1 MVYKLRL
8 LSSEKDDFIR
18 DFEVMSVQTFYD
30 LHLAIQNDCHYDTSQ
45 IASFFL
51 CNYEWEKE
59 NEITLFELTEE
70 PFKGSLVMDK
80 SIFSEHIT
88 GLKQK
93 LLYVFDVFNERAFF
107 IEVVE
112 IKDEAPSKFYP
123 FCSQSQGSPPV
134 QILLDEVF
142 LHKNLTEQMEDLGID
157 YSSDFDDTVSD
168 DSNMYDSSPG
178 DEEPEKE

>member
-1 MVYKLRL
+1 MIYKLRL

-18 DFEVMSVQTFYD
+18 DFEVISDQTFYD
-30 LHLAIQNDCHYDTSQ
+30 LHLAIQNNCDYDTSQ

-51 CNYEWEKE
+51 CNNEWEKE

-70 PFKGSLVMDK
+70 PFKGTLVMDK
-80 SIFSEHIT
+80 SIFSEHIS

-112 IKDEAPSKFYP
+112 IKDEAPSKSYP
-123 FCSQSQGSPPV
+123 VCSLSQGIPPV

-142 LHKNLTEQMEDLGID
+142 LQKNLTEQMEDLGID
-157 YSSDFDDTVSD
+157 YSSDFDDTISD
-168 DSNMYDSSPG
+168 DSNMYDSFSG
-178 DEEPEKE
+178 EDEPDKK

>member
-1 MVYKLRL
+1 MIYKLRL

-18 DFEVMSVQTFYD
+18 DFEVRSDQTFYD
-30 LHLAIQNDCHYDTSQ
+30 LHLAIQKNCLYDASQ

-51 CNYEWEKE
+51 CNNEWEKE

-70 PFKGSLVMDK
+70 HFKGSLIMDN

-112 IKDEAPSKFYP
+112 IRDEVPSKSFP
-123 FCSQSQGSPPV
+123 ICTLSQGSPPV

-142 LHKNLTEQMEDLGID
+142 LRKNLTEQMEDLGID
-157 YSSDFDDTVSD
+157 YSSDFDDTSSN
-168 DSNMYDSSPG
+168 DSNMYDSFDG
-178 DEEPEKE
+178 EDEPDKK